1 MIAAL
6 TLLGVLSAIG
16 AWLINNLSTAF
27 VIALVGYL
35 VYLERTYG
43 PRFIGWA
50 IALANQ
56 ALHLHLTQVEQ
67 QATAGLVER
76 TVLAAQQSIT
86 LPADRRASVM
96 QAVAQIFP
104 AASEAHVDS
113 LIDATIATA
122 KLQHGPEAWRGL
134 APASPTT
141 AGPDDVTTLVR
152 DAFTAG
158 QQAVLSSLDAL
169 RAQAASA
176 PSAPP
181 VAPLPPTDEAMTRA
195 TAAVSVS
202 GTLHTTEDGPVHLQ
216 GTITPAVATQATA

>member
-1 MIAAL
+1 VLTATVIATL
-6 TLLGVLSAIG
+6 TLLGVLAAIG

-27 VIALVGYL
+27 LVALVGYL

-96 QAVAQIFP
+96 QAVAQVFP
-104 AASEAHVDS
+104 GASERHVDS

-122 KLQHGPEAWRGL
+122 RLQHDGAWDKL
-134 APASPTT
+134 APTGT
-141 AGPDDVTTLVR
+141 AAPALDVEAVKR
-152 DAFTAG
+152 DAFAAG
-158 QQAVLSSLDAL
+158 QQALLALIQANAAPAPVAAPTATPTPDAL
-169 RAQAASA
+169 HIVDPASGET
-176 PSAPP
+176 
-181 VAPLPPTDEAMTRA
+181 VG
-195 TAAVSVS
+195 VV
-202 GTLHTTEDGPVHLQ
+202 
-216 GTITPAVATQATA
+216 TPAPVG

>member
-1 MIAAL
+1 MLAA
-6 TLLGVLSAIG
+6 TVSTGLLGVLSAIG

-50 IALANQ
+50 IAVANQ

-86 LPADRRASVM
+86 LPADRRASVL

-113 LIDATIATA
+113 LINATIATA
-122 KLQHGPEAWRGL
+122 RLQHDGAWDKL
-134 APASPTT
+134 APTASAEAT
-141 AGPDDVTTLVR
+141 AAPALDIEAVKK
-152 DAFTAG
+152 DAFAAG
-158 QQAVLSSLDAL
+158 QQALLAL
-169 RAQAASA
+169 IQAASA
-176 PSAPP
+176 EAAAPAP
-181 VAPLPPTDEAMTRA
+181 VAVPTA
-195 TAAVSVS
+195 T
-202 GTLHTTEDGPVHLQ
+202 P
-216 GTITPAVATQATA
+216 TPAPEALHIVDPASGETVGVVTPAPVG